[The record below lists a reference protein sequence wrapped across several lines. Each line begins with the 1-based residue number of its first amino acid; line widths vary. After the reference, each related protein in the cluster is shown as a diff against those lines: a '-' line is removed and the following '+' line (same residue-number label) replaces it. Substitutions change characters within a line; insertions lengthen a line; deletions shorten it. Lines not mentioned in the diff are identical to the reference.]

1 MPSGNKADWIDMK
14 YKEITVVTTTEASD
28 AVSEMMYSIGAKGV
42 NIEDPNDFRMMN
54 QDPSSWDY
62 VEDEL
67 LDKLGDDVKVKG
79 YFSELEFKD
88 EMMEELNFKIGEL
101 AGFGLDAGKKI
112 VSLLEVD
119 EEDWA
124 NSWKKFYKPVKV
136 GEHLVIKP
144 SWEEYVP
151 EDGDIII
158 ELDPGMAF
166 GTGTHE
172 TTTMCM
178 KLIESYV
185 KPGMDVFDVGCGS
198 GVLGISSAKIGA
210 KKVICVD
217 LDPVACKVALENA
230 VINNVQDKVE
240 VRNGNLLDVVKEK
253 ADVVIANIIADI
265 IIAFSH
271 NVEKFMKDGAVFISS
286 GIIKDRKEDVLNKF
300 KEKNF
305 KVLKILEEGEW
316 CAIAVTR

>member
-1 MPSGNKADWIDMK
+1 MK

-28 AVSEMMYSIGAKGV
+28 AVSEMMYSLGAKGV

-67 LDKLGDDVKVKG
+67 LAKLGEDVKVKG
-79 YFSELEFKD
+79 YFSELEYRD
-88 EMMEELNFKIGEL
+88 EMKEELIFRIGEL
-101 AGFGLDAGKKI
+101 AGFGLEAGKKI

-136 GEHLVIKP
+136 GEHFVIKP
-144 SWEEYVP
+144 SWEEYLP
-151 EDGDIII
+151 EDGDLII

-178 KLIESYV
+178 KLIENYV

-210 KKVICVD
+210 DKVICVD
-217 LDPVACKVALENA
+217 IDPVACKVALENA

-240 VRNGNLLDVVKEK
+240 IRNGNLLDVVKEK

-265 IIAFSH
+265 IIAFSDD
-271 NVEKFMKDGAVFISS
+271 VEKFMKDGAVFISS
-286 GIIKDRKEDVLNKF
+286 GIIKDRKEDVFNKF

-305 KVLKILEEGEW
+305 KVLQILEEGEW

>member
-1 MPSGNKADWIDMK
+1 MK
-14 YKEITVVTTTEASD
+14 YIEITVITTTEASD
-28 AVSEMMYSIGAKGV
+28 AITEMMYVLGAKGV

-54 QDPSSWDY
+54 QDPASWDY

-67 LDKLGDDVKVKG
+67 LATLGEDTRIKG
-79 YFSELEFKD
+79 YFSELDYKD
-88 EMMEELNFKIGEL
+88 EMKDELSRRIAEL
-101 AGFGLDAGKKI
+101 EGFGLDAGKMTI
-112 VSLLEVD
+112 SLLKVD

-124 NSWKKFYKPVKV
+124 NAWKKYYKPVRV
-136 GEHLVIKP
+136 GERLVIKP
-144 SWEEYVP
+144 SWEEYIAEPQDLV
-151 EDGDIII
+151 I

-198 GVLGISSAKIGA
+198 GVLGIAAAKFGA
-210 KKVICVD
+210 EKVICVD
-217 LDPVACKVALENA
+217 IDAVACKVANENA
-230 VINNVQDKVE
+230 AINKVENLVE
-240 VRNGNLLDVVKEK
+240 VRCGNLLDVVKGK

-265 IIAFSH
+265 IIAFSDD
-271 NVEKFMKDGAVFISS
+271 VEKFMNEDAVFISS
-286 GIIKDRKEDVLNKF
+286 GIIKDRKDDVLAKF
-300 KEKNF
+300 QEKNF
-305 KVLKILEEGEW
+305 KVLQLLEEGEW